1 MKKYTIAFWVTTAII
16 FLAEGIMPIL
26 TTHNPMAVAGFVS
39 LGYPVY
45 FVTMLAVFKFLG
57 ALALVIP
64 AVPARIKEWAYA
76 GFAID
81 FLSALISILV
91 VGTLGSSGFLF
102 PLVAIVILII
112 SYVSY
117 HKTHKVFA

>member
-1 MKKYTIAFWVTTAII
+1 MKKYTIAFWITTIII
-16 FLAEGIMPIL
+16 FITEGIMPIL
-26 TTHNPMAVAGFVS
+26 TIHNPMAVAGFVG

-45 FVTMLAVFKFLG
+45 FVTMLALFKALG
-57 ALALVIP
+57 ALALIIP
-64 AVPARIKEWAYA
+64 QVSPRIKEWAYA

-81 FLSALISILV
+81 FLSAFISIWIV
-91 VGTLGSSGFLF
+91 AGFGSGVLF
-102 PLVAIVILII
+102 PIIAIVILVI